1 MRGYMSMTAEIAR
14 LLRTTDDNAAR
25 FIERVRA
32 EVSDPISDDDLAEII
47 RGINPRQLS
56 LPKVIHAVRDY
67 HKRLAAREAKRA
79 ARRSARRPAVVEAA
93 TETEVAGDEPAEEE
107 GAQPRGRREVA
118 LVRPRSNS
126 SLVAR
131 ISEVLERNWARAER
145 EGYTPERLDAEA
157 FINAVRDYTDPR
169 DATHARIL
177 EALKE
182 LDRQDVLITP
192 TVAADRVRELAY

>member
-1 MRGYMSMTAEIAR
+1 MSMTAEIAR

-25 FIERVRA
+25 FVERVRA

-79 ARRSARRPAVVEAA
+79 ARRSAKRPAVAEAA
-93 TETEVAGDEPAEEE
+93 AAEPEVDGDEPAEEE

-145 EGYTPERLDAEA
+145 EGYAPERLDAEA

>member
-1 MRGYMSMTAEIAR
+1 MSMTAEIAR

-25 FIERVRA
+25 FMERVRA
-32 EVSDPISDDDLAEII
+32 EVSDPISDEDLAEII

-79 ARRSARRPAVVEAA
+79 ARRSAKRPAVTEAA
-93 TETEVAGDEPAEEE
+93 AEPEVATTEEPVEEE
-107 GAQPRGRREVA
+107 ASQPRARREVA

-131 ISEVLERNWARAER
+131 IGEVLERNWARAER

>member
-1 MRGYMSMTAEIAR
+1 MSMTAEIAR

-32 EVSDPISDDDLAEII
+32 EVSDPITDEDLAEII

-79 ARRSARRPAVVEAA
+79 ARRSAKRPAVTEAA
-93 TETEVAGDEPAEEE
+93 AEPEVAGDEPPVEEE
-107 GAQPRGRREVA
+107 GTQPRGRREVA

-131 ISEVLERNWARAER
+131 INEVLERNWARAER